1 MKRALPPLNA
11 LRAFEAT
18 ARLSSIQLAAREMNV
33 TSSAVSQQ
41 VQNLERWIGF
51 PLLERQ
57 ARRLQPTPHGR
68 AYLGAISA
76 AFEQIVQAT
85 VDLEAGRAIR
95 FICVTC
101 TPGFAVQWLVPHL
114 EVFQSLHPEI
124 DVRIAAST
132 RMVDLRAEDVDFAIR
147 HGNGKYPGL
156 VAERLLDDDLVP
168 MLSPALNRGMLKGR
182 KRLTP
187 AGLPRLPIL
196 HIETRD
202 DWQLWF
208 AAQGIE
214 FDVRRGPLLIDTAIG
229 VQAAIAGKGVILVRR
244 SLVGDELAAGTLVA
258 PFPDGIA
265 KGSAYFLVYP
275 PERISQP
282 TLRAFRTWILE
293 AVNRTR
299 KPRADPP
306 RRTLS
311 PPRSRKKASE

>member
-1 MKRALPPLNA
+1 MKRTLPPLNA

-51 PLLERQ
+51 SLLERQ
-57 ARRLQPTPHGR
+57 ARRLQPTPQGR
-68 AYLGAISA
+68 AYLGAVSA

-114 EVFQSLHPEI
+114 EEFQSLHPEI
-124 DVRIAAST
+124 DVRIDAST

-168 MLSPALNRGMLKGR
+168 MLSPSMLKGR
-182 KRLTP
+182 KKLTP

-282 TLRAFRTWILE
+282 TLRAFRAWILE

-299 KPRADPP
+299 KPKGSDQSN
-306 RRTLS
+306 RTLS